1 MRKIAILDN
10 FLEPKHLE
18 LIRKTAEECGFSV
31 DYFEKN
37 HIDAEIA
44 KDYEVVYGLPR
55 PSAMKV
61 FKNLKWFCTSSA
73 GVDVYTADE
82 LYATQDFILTNAS
95 GSYGVTIAEHIIMVT
110 LMLLRRMPD
119 FQQIMAQRGWQ
130 QSLPMRS
137 IYGSAITVLGTG
149 DIGTEFA
156 RRAKAM
162 GASCI
167 RGVRRTDKPGADCF
181 DEMYTFNGLNDTLP
195 KTDILVM
202 ALPGTPETAGI
213 LSRERLALLPQH
225 AIVVNIGRGSAID
238 QQALMDALNSE
249 QIAGAALDVM
259 VPEPLPQ
266 DSPLWETKNLLL
278 TPHCSG
284 NMSLAYTRDKDTEL
298 FCENLRLYAA
308 DLPMKRV
315 VDRKKGY

>member
-1 MRKIAILDN
+1 MRKIAILDD
-10 FLEPKHLE
+10 FMEPRHLA
-18 LIRKTAEECGFSV
+18 LINDTAAQCGFAV
-31 DYFEKN
+31 DYFAGKSVSA
-37 HIDAEIA
+37 DRAG
-44 KDYEVVYGLPR
+44 DYEVVYGLPKPR
-55 PSAMKV
+55 DLKV
-61 FKNLKWFCTSSA
+61 FTNLKWFCTSSA

-82 LYATQDFILTNAS
+82 LYARQDFILTNAS
-95 GSYGVTIAEHIIMVT
+95 GSYGVTIAEHILMVT
-110 LMLLRRMPD
+110 LMLLRQMPA
-119 FQQIMAQRGWQ
+119 FERIIAARGWQ

-156 RRAKAM
+156 RRAKAL
-162 GASCI
+162 GASRI

-181 DEMYTFNGLNDTLP
+181 DEIYTFDRLDEILP

-213 LSRERLALLPQH
+213 LSRERLALLPRH
-225 AIVVNIGRGSAID
+225 AIVVNVGRGSAID

-249 QIAGAALDVM
+249 QLAGAALDVM

-298 FCENLRLYAA
+298 FCENLKLYTAGK
-308 DLPMKRV
+308 PMKRV
-315 VDRKKGY
+315 VDRRKGY